1 MQTYRQ
7 RDMRKLIVTFR
18 NFVSAPKMIDV
29 LYTAVELDCD
39 VCCLCKH
46 IALGG
51 EVWSVDV
58 GSVVCHTVF
67 NKEDSICQN
76 FVLLSI
82 YLGADTIGCKSF
94 QGSLYAN
101 IF

>member
-51 EVWSVDV
+51 EV
-58 GSVVCHTVF
+58 
-67 NKEDSICQN
+67 
-76 FVLLSI
+76 
-82 YLGADTIGCKSF
+82 
-94 QGSLYAN
+94 
-101 IF
+101 